1 MCLSVCG
8 FCVYVFVCLCVEIIK
23 LPLLVVRRLPVYM
36 NAGWL
41 HFTARRVALSL
52 FASHLQNQHHSY
64 VLRRTSILLIHIL
77 HSHNQEA
84 SHRGILHYLNPLH
97 HEQSI
102 FPTYILLLHRTFLHL
117 QHHHTSSSA
126 IHLHPLCITAKI
138 TASICYRIL
147 ALCRVFG
154 IQSASTLYFSGII
167 LKFL

>member
-1 MCLSVCG
+1 M
-8 FCVYVFVCLCVEIIK
+8 FVCLCVEIVK

-64 VLRRTSILLIHIL
+64 VLRRTSILFTHIL

-102 FPTYILLLHRTFLHL
+102 FPTYILLLQQPFYIFNII
-117 QHHHTSSSA
+117 HTSSPA

-138 TASICYRIL
+138 TASICYCIL
-147 ALCRVFG
+147 ALCPVFG
-154 IQSASTLYFSGII
+154 IQSASTLYFSSII